1 MESVSSKGMY
11 VCETNGRPIR
21 KHIYVLGRLVSTM
34 VLLPIGYLMYKSRT
48 KDSMLVILG
57 SSDSH

>member
-21 KHIYVLGRLVSTM
+21 KHIYVLGRLVSTW
-34 VLLPIGYLMYKSRT
+34 VVSDDQGPKTFLIEG
-48 KDSMLVILG
+48 LG
-57 SSDSH
+57 IW